1 MKIWSAI
8 DGRLLS
14 TLRGH
19 IKEITDLTIN
29 FENTLIA
36 AGSCDTMIRVWC
48 LKTTAPITVLNGHN
62 AAITSVKFC
71 PLARDNNRYL
81 VSTANDGCVCFW
93 KYNTSNNDFLPKPIK
108 FCERHKPGSQLVCTS
123 FSAGGVFLAIG
134 STDNYLRVYHITA
147 PVGPTKILEIEQ
159 HSDTVDSLQFSN
171 LSTRFVSGSKDGIAH
186 IWYFERQHWHNIP
199 LKMSERLPGSAPIS
213 EEISRKI
220 RVSMVGWTCDDL
232 YVITSLSDHSLK
244 IWCSQTG
251 QLKHVLYGH
260 EDEVFVIEAHPK
272 DSRLFLSGGHDG
284 AIILWDV
291 LTGTQIKH
299 FFNGIDGQGHGAVFD
314 CKFSPDG
321 LMFASTDSHGHLSLF
336 GMMSST
342 PYQKMPEQVFFHTD
356 YRPVIR
362 DSNHYAIDEQTQ
374 CAPHLMPPPFLV
386 DIDGNPYPP
395 NYQRLVPGRETCSDS
410 QLVPYVAVHNANGND
425 VAEVLAPVEPI
436 DPQSVPLGHAARP
449 TIDDMIQRLQREQRR
464 LNNEHDYT
472 AHPSHE
478 HRDVHN
484 SPGRARHAS
493 GTQRTAGSRRAGTVE
508 GVRQPINFMSR
519 DRNLNQMVPVWAKKM
534 VVNPLSQPE
543 LEKAK
548 QRSLSIAETEES
560 FFTKERRKRPQME
573 DASVNLKLAIKDGGE
588 RFTRRKRRIIQ
599 QRQGV
604 RQSGGRERFPRRP
617 EARHGIT
624 DYENPE
630 DLSDDSD
637 SDFTG
642 DKEWADTSSD
652 SDESEETEES
662 EWDAPSTSR
671 ARRRHS
677 SGSEEERGRSSDEP
691 IPRPSKPMSKKEAKK
706 FRERMKRRQYE
717 EKYNAI
723 QELPEKFRPPGI
735 YVLALIG

>member
-1 MKIWSAI
+1 
-8 DGRLLS
+8 
-14 TLRGH
+14 
-19 IKEITDLTIN
+19 
-29 FENTLIA
+29 
-36 AGSCDTMIRVWC
+36 MIRVWC

-93 KYNTSNNDFLPKPIK
+93 KYSASTNEFQPKPIK

-147 PVGPTKILEIEQ
+147 PAGPTKILEIEQ

-199 LKMSERLPGSAPIS
+199 LKMSERLAGSAPVS
-213 EEISRKI
+213 EEILRKI
-220 RVSMVGWTCDDL
+220 RVSMVGWTCDDV

-284 AIILWDV
+284 AIILWDAM
-291 LTGTQIKH
+291 TGTQIKH

-321 LMFASTDSHGHLSLF
+321 HMFASTDSHGHLSLF
-336 GMMSST
+336 GMMSSV

-410 QLVPYVAVHNANGND
+410 QLVPYVAVHNANGN
-425 VAEVLAPVEPI
+425 
-436 DPQSVPLGHAARP
+436 
-449 TIDDMIQRLQREQRR
+449 
-464 LNNEHDYT
+464 
-472 AHPSHE
+472 
-478 HRDVHN
+478 
-484 SPGRARHAS
+484 
-493 GTQRTAGSRRAGTVE
+493 
-508 GVRQPINFMSR
+508 
-519 DRNLNQMVPVWAKKM
+519 
-534 VVNPLSQPE
+534 
-543 LEKAK
+543 
-548 QRSLSIAETEES
+548 
-560 FFTKERRKRPQME
+560 
-573 DASVNLKLAIKDGGE
+573 
-588 RFTRRKRRIIQ
+588 
-599 QRQGV
+599 
-604 RQSGGRERFPRRP
+604 
-617 EARHGIT
+617 GI
-624 DYENPE
+624 
-630 DLSDDSD
+630 
-637 SDFTG
+637 
-642 DKEWADTSSD
+642 
-652 SDESEETEES
+652 
-662 EWDAPSTSR
+662 
-671 ARRRHS
+671 
-677 SGSEEERGRSSDEP
+677 
-691 IPRPSKPMSKKEAKK
+691 
-706 FRERMKRRQYE
+706 
-717 EKYNAI
+717 
-723 QELPEKFRPPGI
+723 
-735 YVLALIG
+735 